1 MGEANRQAV
10 AAQTH
15 DLQPIAIDTPG
26 GRIHVQWDHTASAS
40 PNAQLAFFAEFLQTT
55 GLYERWVSTCPL
67 SYTSPNAPEV
77 RDVLGTWLLAI
88 LAGHNRYAHITGLR
102 GDGLSPVIL
111 GMKGLVSEDSLRRA
125 LERMSAKQ
133 SQDWLAPQLLSSV
146 QAALDTPWIL
156 DIDTTIKPLYGK
168 QDGAD
173 ISFNPH
179 KPGRPSHALHT
190 YWVGNLRLVLD
201 VVLSAGK
208 DHSANKA
215 APGLSALLDKLT
227 PEQRP
232 ALVRGDCGFGN
243 EPFIA
248 HLQERGQPYLF
259 KLRQSAGV
267 KKLITRQF
275 ARDDWSS
282 TSAADQHW
290 SAVEDTL
297 KLTGWDKERRVIVL
311 RRKIRTD
318 IALTR
323 KVGKSDKLDQAQDV
337 KNPRHA
343 QVEILMPN
351 QDVQA
356 WEYAVLVTNSNYPL
370 HAFGQLYR
378 DRADCENGFD
388 ELKNQWGWGGFTTQD
403 IERCQTSARAVALI
417 YNWWSWY
424 CRAAKPGARMEAITS
439 RALLLAGV
447 GRAVKHA
454 GQTTLYLTPMHG
466 SKDKLMTLIA
476 NIREALT
483 HVRSAAE
490 QLPKIDRWRVF
501 VDYVVAK
508 IIRRLPLWQSPQ
520 PLNTTG

>member
-1 MGEANRQAV
+1 MGEANGQTV

-15 DLQPIAIDTPG
+15 DLQPIAVDTPG
-26 GRIHVQWDHTASAS
+26 GRIHVQWDHKASAS
-40 PNAQLAFFAEFLQTT
+40 PNAQLAFFAEFLSSTL
-55 GLYERWVSTCPL
+55 LYERWVSTCPL
-67 SYTSPNAPEV
+67 RYTSPNAPQI

-88 LAGHNRYAHITGLR
+88 LAGHKRYAHITSLR
-102 GDGLSPVIL
+102 GDALSAQIL
-111 GMKGLVSEDSLRRA
+111 GMNSVVSEDSLRRA

-133 SQDWLAPQLLSSV
+133 SQDWLTPQLLCSV
-146 QAALDTPWIL
+146 QAALHTPWIL

-179 KPGRPSHALHT
+179 KPGRPGHALHT

-208 DHSANKA
+208 DHSASNA
-215 APGLSALLDKLT
+215 RPGLEAILDQLT
-227 PEQRP
+227 PQQRP

-248 HLQERGQPYLF
+248 QLEERGQPYLF

-267 KKLITRQF
+267 KKLISRQF
-275 ARDDWSS
+275 ARDDWSE

-290 SAVEDTL
+290 SALEDTL
-297 KLTGWDKERRVIVL
+297 KLTGWDKHRRVIVL

-318 IALTR
+318 IALTKASGQD
-323 KVGKSDKLDQAQDV
+323 KVKDAQI
-337 KNPRHA
+337 
-343 QVEILMPN
+343 EILMPN

-356 WEYAVLVTNSNYPL
+356 WEYAVLVTNSDYPL
-370 HAFGQLYR
+370 QAFGQLYR

-424 CRAAKPGARMEAITS
+424 CRCAKPGARMEAITS

-466 SKDKLMTLIA
+466 AKDKLMALIA
-476 NIREALT
+476 NIRAALL
-483 HVRSAAE
+483 HVKTAAE
-490 QLPKIDRWRVF
+490 QLPKTDRWQVF

-508 IIRRLPLWQSPQ
+508 ITRPLPPWQSPQ
-520 PLNTTG
+520 PLHATG

>member
-1 MGEANRQAV
+1 MGEANGQTV
-10 AAQTH
+10 VAQTH
-15 DLQPIAIDTPG
+15 DLQPIAVDTPG
-26 GRIHVQWDHTASAS
+26 GRIHVQWDHNASAS
-40 PNAQLAFFAEFLQTT
+40 PNAQLAFFAEFLTAT
-55 GLYERWVSTCPL
+55 GLYERWLSTCPL
-67 SYTSPNAPEV
+67 RYTSPNAPQI

-88 LAGHNRYAHITGLR
+88 LAGHKRYAHITGLR
-102 GDGLSPVIL
+102 GDALSPQIL
-111 GMKGLVSEDSLRRA
+111 GMNSLVSEDSLRRA

-146 QAALDTPWIL
+146 QAALNRAWIL

-215 APGLSALLDKLT
+215 RPGLEAILDKLT
-227 PEQRP
+227 PQQRP

-248 HLQERGQPYLF
+248 HLEERGQPYLF
-259 KLRQSAGV
+259 KLPQSAGV
-267 KKLITRQF
+267 KKLISRQF
-275 ARDDWSS
+275 ARDDWSQAG
-282 TSAADQHW
+282 AADQHW
-290 SAVEDTL
+290 SALEDTL
-297 KLTGWDKERRVIVL
+297 KLSGWDKHRRVIVL
-311 RRKIRTD
+311 RRKISTN

-323 KVGKSDKLDQAQDV
+323 KVGGLDKAQDTQGE
-337 KNPRHA
+337 
-343 QVEILMPN
+343 QVEILMPR

-356 WEYAVLVTNSNYPL
+356 WEYAVLVTNSDYPL
-370 HAFGQLYR
+370 QAFGQLYR

-424 CRAAKPGARMEAITS
+424 CRSAKPDARMEAITS
-439 RALLLAGV
+439 RSLLLAGV

-454 GQTTLYLTPMHG
+454 GRTTLYLTPMHG
-466 SKDKLMTLIA
+466 SKDKLMALIA
-476 NIREALT
+476 NIRAALA
-483 HVRSAAE
+483 HVRAAAE
-490 QLPKIDRWRVF
+490 QLPKIDRWQIF

-508 IIRRLPLWQSPQ
+508 IIRPLPPWQSSQ
-520 PLNTTG
+520 PLNATG